1 MVFCAFI
8 NEGPYFMDTN
18 TGSTIFPTAGR
29 PVPAC
34 FSDGYRFFYEIK
46 SGDTFNEIIT
56 SFYGPIDDQIRNL
69 IVQKVKK
76 DNPDITD
83 INKIYAGHLLYLEL
97 PFRNEVGGLSYER
110 EAAIR
115 SIKQTLSSLSP
126 NEREVVGSLQS
137 SKGLFTLVSGVL
149 TFSGGCLGGLE
160 KNIQSMRPAID
171 QMIDN
176 YTLYAKGNIKKH
188 AYQSTRQ
195 KILSTIQHKSL
206 YRQGQF
212 KLTPTQGRQAR
223 KILASTPRTKSLGLF
238 AKEIEAGAKFSKYAK
253 YGGIATNV
261 IEIAGTGYR
270 VYSTDNKRERN
281 ELIVGQM
288 GSTTGGLVGG
298 TVGGAA
304 LMTISAFLA
313 ATPAGWVVIVVG
325 GVSAVVGSISGEFL
339 SRSMYSKSCQYG
351 KPFFVD
357 TLNSEWIC
365 P

>member
-1 MVFCAFI
+1 
-8 NEGPYFMDTN
+8 MDMN
-18 TGSTIFPTAGR
+18 TGSTLFPTAGR

-46 SGDTFNEIIT
+46 AGDTFNEVIT
-56 SFYGPIDDQIRNL
+56 SFYGPTDDQIQNL
-69 IVQKVKK
+69 IIQKVKK
-76 DNPDITD
+76 DNPDIID
-83 INKIYAGHLLYLEL
+83 INKIYAGQLLYLEL
-97 PFRNEVGGLSYER
+97 PFRNEVGGLSFER
-110 EAAIR
+110 ETAIQ

-126 NEREVVGSLQS
+126 KEREVVGSLQS
-137 SKGLFTLVSGVL
+137 SKGLFTLVNGVL

-176 YTLYAKGNIKKH
+176 YTLYAKGDIKKH
-188 AYQSTRQ
+188 LYQSTRQ

-206 YRQGQF
+206 YREGQF
-212 KLTPTQGRQAR
+212 KLTPAQGRQIR
-223 KILASTPRTKSLGLF
+223 KILASAPRAKSLGLF
-238 AKEIEAGAKFSKYAK
+238 AKEVEAGAKFSKYAK

-270 VYSTDNKRERN
+270 AYSTDNKRERN
-281 ELIVGQM
+281 ELIIGQA
-288 GSTTGGLVGG
+288 GSTLGAWL
-298 TVGGAA
+298 GGAGGVA
-304 LMTISAFLA
+304 LTLYLV
-313 ATPAGWVVIVVG
+313 ATPAGWVTIVAG
-325 GVSAVVGSISGEFL
+325 GVSATVGSLSGEHGL
-339 SRSMYSKSCQYG
+339 KWIYSKSCMFG